1 MLKKW
6 QNERDQVEMVWLEDL
21 VPKEHL
27 LRQIDAAVDFGK
39 IYGIVDELYSEDTG
53 RPSVDSVVLV
63 KMVLLQHLYG
73 LPSLRRTAA
82 EVDVNV
88 AYRWFLGYRLREETP
103 HFSTLSYNFR
113 HRFSSKTV
121 DGIFAWILDEI
132 ADAGTCL

>member
-21 VPKEHL
+21 VPKGHL

-53 RPSVDSVVLV
+53 RPSVDPVVLV

-73 LPSLRRTAA
+73 LPSLRRIRSA
-82 EVDVNV
+82 
-88 AYRWFLGYRLREETP
+88 
-103 HFSTLSYNFR
+103 
-113 HRFSSKTV
+113 
-121 DGIFAWILDEI
+121 
-132 ADAGTCL
+132 